1 MYSRDSFILP
11 DRRDVVAPCPEVLPH
26 EVPGPARKLPSDVDR
41 TLPLDIPDHLRN
53 RVLRRNRH
61 QHVDVIRQQMPFLHP
76 TLPLLGQTPKHVPQV
91 VPQAAIQGLAALL
104 RDENDVI
111 LTLPFR
117 VV

>member
-1 MYSRDSFILP
+1 MTNHRTIQP
-11 DRRDVVAPCPEVLPH
+11 D
-26 EVPGPARKLPSDVDR
+26 ARKVIVGVDTHKHVHVAVAIDTWGIR
-41 TLPLDIPDHLRN
+41 LGDRFDIPDHLRN
-53 RVLRRNRH
+53 RVFRRNRH

-76 TLPLLGQTPKHVPQV
+76 TLPLLGQTPQHVPQV
-91 VPQAAIQGLAALL
+91 VPQAAIQGLAAIL